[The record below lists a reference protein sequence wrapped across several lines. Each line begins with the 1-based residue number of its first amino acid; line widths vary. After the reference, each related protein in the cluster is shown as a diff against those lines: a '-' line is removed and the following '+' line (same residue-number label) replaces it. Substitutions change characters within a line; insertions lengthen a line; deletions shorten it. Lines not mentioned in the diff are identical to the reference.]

1 MYMHAVYYVHECMY
15 LIISYIQR
23 CYVQDTILVIPPYP
37 YCIEEENDDVP
48 LEDCWYAR
56 PQLLFTCYLRPKGGR
71 TPRNKTYTYG
81 PDDLRYHLVF
91 FSTFEELKLPISGP
105 MESAGVT
112 KLYEP
117 FPTPCLYVAPA
128 ANMVGRVPLIPL
140 FLAGNSTPTIP
151 HKYSQHK
158 RSGFPVGTCDTAAA
172 DGRRGSNVYEVNPW
186 LWQFGRGK
194 PRLGGLSVEKTDDKK
209 EAALKE
215 RNLRGAETRRRRKA
229 DRA

>member
-1 MYMHAVYYVHECMY
+1 M
-15 LIISYIQR
+15 
-23 CYVQDTILVIPPYP
+23 QDTILVVPPYP
-37 YCIEEENDDVP
+37 YCIEEVSQDVP

-56 PQLLFTCYLRPKGGR
+56 PQLLFTCYLRPTGGR
-71 TPRNKTYTYG
+71 PPKNASYRCG
-81 PDDLRYHLVF
+81 PDDLRYNLVL

-105 MESAGVT
+105 MERAGVT

-117 FPTPCLYVAPA
+117 FPTPCLYVGLA
-128 ANMVGRVPLIPL
+128 ARMVGRVPLIPL

-151 HKYSQHK
+151 HQYRQHK
-158 RSGFPVGTCDTAAA
+158 RSGFPVGICDTAAA

-194 PRLGGLSVEKTDDKK
+194 PRLGGLSVEKTDDRK
-209 EAALKE
+209 EAAQKE
-215 RNLRGAETRRRRKA
+215 RLLRGAETRRRRKA